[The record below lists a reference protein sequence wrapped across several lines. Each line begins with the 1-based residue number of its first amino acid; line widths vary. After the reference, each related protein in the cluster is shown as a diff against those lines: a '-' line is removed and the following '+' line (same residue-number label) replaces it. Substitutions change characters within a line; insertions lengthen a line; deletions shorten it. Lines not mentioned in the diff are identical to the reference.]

1 MEQINKFL
9 RSSND
14 GMYYVGHASIIVR
27 VEGKNFLFDYV
38 KENMPYGDSWRF
50 FPPLVDQLPSDL
62 IDGIFISHIHQDHF
76 DPILLKDGPIKCP
89 IYIIGGRKGFE
100 DSLNS
105 QEIKYI
111 RINPGYKIEIAPKIY
126 VQGFLH
132 HSNGVDASC
141 IIGNKN
147 FSVYH
152 GNDNYLDNDS
162 LKDID
167 DEFYKIDV
175 ACIPYA
181 YINWYPQLLENLT
194 PSEKSSESERLC
206 NHYFEYAI
214 NQADLLNAQQVIPFG
229 ANLIYKDSARS
240 PLNLECKTPLD
251 FEEYVEKTRGIDA
264 ASRFKALFSGDSIV
278 KINERLHLNVVSDYK
293 SEEFRDEMQRY
304 LDMLNAESGV
314 AKEEP
319 FVYVNDIAPRIT
331 ICTPTA
337 YDHLIFV
344 KPREFNCGTVVNTKN
359 SLVSKITLDELEAS
373 NIEYTII
380 NISEEFLYA
389 KWLSGQITIE
399 EIIGSRKFSMYRNPN
414 IYNKEILLIV
424 TTQI

>member
-1 MEQINKFL
+1 MEQINNFL
-9 RSSND
+9 KSNND
-14 GMYYVGHASIIVR
+14 GVYYVGHASIIVR
-27 VEGKNFLFDYV
+27 IEKKNFLFDYV
-38 KENMPYGDSWRF
+38 KESMPYGDTWRF
-50 FPPLVDQLPSDL
+50 FPPLVDHLPYDL

-76 DPILLKDGPIKCP
+76 DPILLKDGSIKCP
-89 IYIIGGRKGFE
+89 IYIIGGRKRFE

-105 QEIKYI
+105 QEISYV
-111 RINPGYKIEIAPKIY
+111 RINPGYKVEIAPKIY

-152 GNDNYLDNDS
+152 GNDNYLDNDL

-194 PSEKSSESERLC
+194 LSEKSSESERLC

-214 NQADLLNAQQVIPFG
+214 NQADVLNANQVIPFG
-229 ANLIYKDSARS
+229 ANLIYKDSAKS

-251 FEEYVEKTRGIDA
+251 FEAYVKKTRGVEI
-264 ASRFKALFSGDSIV
+264 ASRFKALFAGDSIV
-278 KINERLHLNVVSDYK
+278 KMNGELRLNVVGNYK
-293 SEEFRDEMQRY
+293 PEEFREEMQRY
-304 LDMLNAESGV
+304 LDMLNAESK
-314 AKEEP
+314 AAIEKLP
-319 FVYVNDIAPRIT
+319 VYAYDIPPRIA
-331 ICTPTA
+331 ISTPTA
-337 YDHLIFV
+337 YDHFIIV
-344 KPREFNCGTVVNTKN
+344 KPKEFNCGTVINTKN
-359 SLVSKITLDELEAS
+359 SLVSKITVDELEDS
-373 NIEYTII
+373 KIEYTII
-380 NISEEFLYA
+380 NISEEFLYTQ
-389 KWLSGQITIE
+389 WLVGGVTIE
-399 EIIGSRKFSMYRNPN
+399 EIIGSRKFSMYRKPN
-414 IYNKEILLIV
+414 IYNKEILLIA